1 MPATRVRRECCCSRH
16 STPTQ
21 ATSSKADEKKSK
33 GILDIKLRSTSTI
46 ARLHATAARLVA
58 KPTRSANNSSADS
71 PVVENMRAGSRQEG
85 VNWDPSPDTRG
96 HIPQRVSAGVGVGV
110 EDGAD
115 SCPSSSCS
123 HADEVEQRRT
133 INSNGNSGPAATL
146 DIIRSPSKGGG
157 CNTRGCASNGGSTD
171 GICSGDENVGKNDE
185 TMGEPSDQVPSECSS
200 SDSDDWLFTEESA
213 EPPLRPAGLHDDNRK
228 HEARDNESPP
238 NAIAV
243 EEGGQ
248 TLLKREA
255 PRRHFRHRGSRR
267 RRRGSTKRGGAKA
280 EPVGRGSVDR
290 NESWSNRSLTVLFK
304 ELGLHQSCQRAV
316 LSKHMPVAFKGD
328 EDGELQLKPPPLH
341 RIDRPH
347 FRPTFVEL
355 AAAGKGST
363 VRPSTTTPYCVETL
377 ENNSINAIYLK
388 KLDRHSRVSK
398 VLLLFGQRL
407 QQ

>member
-33 GILDIKLRSTSTI
+33 GVLDIKLRSTSTI

-58 KPTRSANNSSADS
+58 KPTRSTNNASAGI
-71 PVVENMRAGSRQEG
+71 PVVESMREGSRQEG
-85 VNWDPSPDTRG
+85 VNWNPPPGTRG
-96 HIPQRVSAGVGVGV
+96 HIPQRASAEVGVGV
-110 EDGAD
+110 EDGVD

-123 HADEVEQRRT
+123 HAEEEEQRRT
-133 INSNGNSGPAATL
+133 SNGNSDPAASL
-146 DIIRSPSKGGG
+146 DNIRSPSKGGG
-157 CNTRGCASNGGSTD
+157 CNTRDCTSNGGSTD
-171 GICSGDENVGKNDE
+171 GICSGDENAGKNDE
-185 TMGEPSDQVPSECSS
+185 TMGELSDQVPSECSS
-200 SDSDDWLFTEESA
+200 SDSDDWLFTEGSA
-213 EPPLRPAGLHDDNRK
+213 EPPLGPAGLHNDNIN

-238 NAIAV
+238 HAIAV

-248 TLLKREA
+248 ILLKREA
-255 PRRHFRHRGSRR
+255 PRGYSRHRGSCRR
-267 RRRGSTKRGGAKA
+267 HRGSTKRGGAKA
-280 EPVGRGSVDR
+280 EPVDRGSVDR

-304 ELGLHQSCQRAV
+304 VLGLHQSCQRAV

-363 VRPSTTTPYCVETL
+363 VRPSTTTPYYVETL
-377 ENNSINAIYLK
+377 ENNSLSAIYLK
-388 KLDRHSRVSK
+388 KT
-398 VLLLFGQRL
+398 
-407 QQ
+407 